1 MIVVVLLIY
10 TRHRRS
16 NGCKKDNMETINR
29 HRGKQNNIVFT
40 ADCDLMEVLNIFY
53 TNTPTYLSCAASVLG
68 EVGCCNVLGHFFF

>member
-10 TRHRRS
+10 TLHQS

-29 HRGKQNNIVFT
+29 HRGKQNKIVFT

-53 TNTPTYLSCAASVLG
+53 RNTPTLICPVLLG
-68 EVGCCNVLGHFFF
+68 EVGCCNVLGHLFF